1 MARAHFAA
9 CLLAALAVSA
19 GALESRRTAAV
30 PLDRRRHAARALALR
45 GGASKAKK
53 SKGAAKAL
61 DPTGTPAVVKLLRP
75 VNALCDKY
83 DAAVESN
90 PMLGFVG
97 QMALTFGSMRAI
109 NTALDK
115 TEKSKATVIAR
126 LLYVGFL
133 VLHQGL
139 LSYIESLVVAKDDDT
154 PLTLPGNPMLA
165 APRSRPTAATPAAS
179 PAPSST
185 SSRPRR
191 RRPAMS
197 AMKDRVA
204 ALCEQLG
211 VEQSGSGLA
220 PAVRLCAA
228 AAGMT
233 YETIVK
239 TVEAL
244 ELEVFGVAPVAVVA
258 PPAEGRSAS
267 AEPRRRRCASQRR
280 RGRDTRRRAARE
292 GRRLRAHES
301 PVARGARAESME
313 KAKKDGAVQDIDD
326 DEDEPAPKAPPAKKQ
341 RLVPGPG
348 GCTCKILAA
357 GGNAG
362 LQGRPPHE
370 CLCKGDADRARAGRR
385 AARAPARRSS
395 PPATTRGPARP
406 RP

>member
-1 MARAHFAA
+1 MGRSFAA
-9 CLLAALAVSA
+9 VCLAALAVSA

-165 APRSRPTAATPAAS
+165 ALAKKQADGGDAGGVAG
-179 PAPSST
+179 ALVDKLT
-185 SSRPRR
+185 SKETTVRDYDLDMVKKGRNSQLGSLALMCFLHIKKGMVQPLV
-191 RRPAMS
+191 AQAVMG
-197 AMKDRVA
+197 VA
-204 ALCEQLG
+204 ALVKEPLVQAHLLG
-211 VEQSGSGLA
+211 RDLERPFVA
-220 PAVRLCAA
+220 PQPAWLKAMQAQHEEAQAA
-228 AAGMT
+228 AA
-233 YETIVK
+233 
-239 TVEAL
+239 A
-244 ELEVFGVAPVAVVA
+244 
-258 PPAEGRSAS
+258 AEGDSAA
-267 AEPRRRRCASQRR
+267 AEEDEDDVE
-280 RGRDTRRRAARE
+280 GGAAE
-292 GRRLRAHES
+292 
-301 PVARGARAESME
+301 
-313 KAKKDGAVQDIDD
+313 
-326 DEDEPAPKAPPAKKQ
+326 DEDEDDLEDEEEDFEEEDDFEDEEEEA
-341 RLVPGPG
+341 
-348 GCTCKILAA
+348 
-357 GGNAG
+357 
-362 LQGRPPHE
+362 
-370 CLCKGDADRARAGRR
+370 
-385 AARAPARRSS
+385 
-395 PPATTRGPARP
+395 
-406 RP
+406 

>member
-165 APRSRPTAATPAAS
+165 ALAKKQADGGDAGGVAG
-179 PAPSST
+179 ALVDKLT
-185 SSRPRR
+185 SKETTVRDYDLDMVKKGRNSQLGSLALMCFLHIKKGMVQPLV
-191 RRPAMS
+191 AQAVMG
-197 AMKDRVA
+197 VA
-204 ALCEQLG
+204 ALVKEPLVQAHLLG
-211 VEQSGSGLA
+211 RDLERPFVA
-220 PAVRLCAA
+220 PQPAWLKAMQAQHEEAQAAAAA
-228 AAGMT
+228 AAGDDA
-233 YETIVK
+233 EAAEEDEDD
-239 TVEAL
+239 VEGGA
-244 ELEVFGVAPVAVVA
+244 
-258 PPAEGRSAS
+258 AE
-267 AEPRRRRCASQRR
+267 
-280 RGRDTRRRAARE
+280 
-292 GRRLRAHES
+292 
-301 PVARGARAESME
+301 
-313 KAKKDGAVQDIDD
+313 
-326 DEDEPAPKAPPAKKQ
+326 DEDEDDLEDEEEDFEEEDFEEEDDFEDEEEEA
-341 RLVPGPG
+341 
-348 GCTCKILAA
+348 
-357 GGNAG
+357 
-362 LQGRPPHE
+362 
-370 CLCKGDADRARAGRR
+370 
-385 AARAPARRSS
+385 
-395 PPATTRGPARP
+395 
-406 RP
+406 

>member
-1 MARAHFAA
+1 MARSSFAA
-9 CLLAALAVSA
+9 VCLAALAVSA

-165 APRSRPTAATPAAS
+165 ALAKKQADGGDAGGVAG
-179 PAPSST
+179 ALVDKLT
-185 SSRPRR
+185 SKETTVRDYDLDMVKKGRNSQLGSLALMCFLHIKKGMVQPLV
-191 RRPAMS
+191 AQAVMG
-197 AMKDRVA
+197 VA
-204 ALCEQLG
+204 ALVKEPLVQAHLLG
-211 VEQSGSGLA
+211 RDLERPFVA
-220 PAVRLCAA
+220 PQPAWLKAMQAQHEEAQAA
-228 AAGMT
+228 AA
-233 YETIVK
+233 
-239 TVEAL
+239 A
-244 ELEVFGVAPVAVVA
+244 
-258 PPAEGRSAS
+258 AEGDSAA
-267 AEPRRRRCASQRR
+267 AEEDEDDVE
-280 RGRDTRRRAARE
+280 GGAAE
-292 GRRLRAHES
+292 
-301 PVARGARAESME
+301 
-313 KAKKDGAVQDIDD
+313 
-326 DEDEPAPKAPPAKKQ
+326 DEDEDDLEDEEEDFEEEDDFEDEEEEA
-341 RLVPGPG
+341 
-348 GCTCKILAA
+348 
-357 GGNAG
+357 
-362 LQGRPPHE
+362 
-370 CLCKGDADRARAGRR
+370 
-385 AARAPARRSS
+385 
-395 PPATTRGPARP
+395 
-406 RP
+406 

>member
-1 MARAHFAA
+1 MARRFAA
-9 CLLAALAVSA
+9 VCLAALAVSA

-30 PLDRRRHAARALALR
+30 PLDRRRHAARALVLR

-165 APRSRPTAATPAAS
+165 ALAKKQADGGDAGGVAG
-179 PAPSST
+179 ALVDKLT
-185 SSRPRR
+185 SKETTVRDYDLDMVKKGRNSQLGSLALMCFLHIKKGMVQPLV
-191 RRPAMS
+191 AQAVMG
-197 AMKDRVA
+197 VA
-204 ALCEQLG
+204 ALVKEPLVQAHLLG
-211 VEQSGSGLA
+211 RDLERPFVA
-220 PAVRLCAA
+220 PQPAWLKAMQAQHEEAQAA
-228 AAGMT
+228 AA
-233 YETIVK
+233 
-239 TVEAL
+239 A
-244 ELEVFGVAPVAVVA
+244 
-258 PPAEGRSAS
+258 AEGDSAA
-267 AEPRRRRCASQRR
+267 AEEDEDDVE
-280 RGRDTRRRAARE
+280 GGAAE
-292 GRRLRAHES
+292 
-301 PVARGARAESME
+301 
-313 KAKKDGAVQDIDD
+313 
-326 DEDEPAPKAPPAKKQ
+326 DEDEDDLEDEEEDFEEEDDFEDEEEEA
-341 RLVPGPG
+341 
-348 GCTCKILAA
+348 
-357 GGNAG
+357 
-362 LQGRPPHE
+362 
-370 CLCKGDADRARAGRR
+370 
-385 AARAPARRSS
+385 
-395 PPATTRGPARP
+395 
-406 RP
+406 